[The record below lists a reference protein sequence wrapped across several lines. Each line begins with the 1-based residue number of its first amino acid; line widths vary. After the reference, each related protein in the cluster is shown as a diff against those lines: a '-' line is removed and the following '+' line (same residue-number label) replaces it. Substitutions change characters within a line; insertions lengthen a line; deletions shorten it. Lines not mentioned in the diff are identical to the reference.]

1 MDISSIGASA
11 TASTYAAQSVDQE
24 RKANATSSAATSSSG
39 KDTVSLSTAAQE
51 LSKILAKGKGEAVP
65 DEEESS
71 DPIERIKKKIE
82 ELEKKIAQVEM
93 SSVPDETKQGV
104 VKGLETEL
112 AALNQ
117 QLAQL
122 TADASKAAAGGSTGG
137 TAKTSGKVSTKV

>member
-11 TASTYAAQSVDQE
+11 TASTYAAQSVDQA
-24 RKANATSSAATSSSG
+24 RTTTATSSTATSSSG

-82 ELEKKIAQVEM
+82 ELEKKIAQVEQ
-93 SSVPDETKQGV
+93 SSVPDQTKQGV

-117 QLAQL
+117 QLSQL
-122 TADASKAAAGGSTGG
+122 MADASKAAAGGGTGG
-137 TAKTSGKVSTKV
+137 AAKLSGKVSTKI

>member
-1 MDISSIGASA
+1 MDISSLGASA
-11 TASTYAAQSVDQE
+11 TGSAYAAQSVDKE
-24 RKANATSSAATSSSG
+24 RKQSTTSSDAASSSG
-39 KDTVSLSTAAQE
+39 KDTVSLSSAAKE

-93 SSVPDETKQGV
+93 SSIPDQTKQGV

-117 QLAQL
+117 QLSQL
-122 TADASKAAAGGSTGG
+122 MADASKAAAGGGTGG
-137 TAKTSGKVSTKV
+137 PAKLSGKISAKS

>member
-1 MDISSIGASA
+1 MAISSLGASA
-11 TASTYAAQSVDQE
+11 VGSAYAAQSVDKE
-24 RKANATSSAATSSSG
+24 RTQSAKSSDAASSSD
-39 KDTVSLSTAAQE
+39 KDTVSLSSAAQE

-82 ELEKKIAQVEM
+82 ELEKKIAQVEQ
-93 SSVPDETKQGV
+93 SSIPDQTKQGV

-117 QLAQL
+117 QLSQL
-122 TADASKAAAGGSTGG
+122 MADASKSAAGGGTGG
-137 TAKTSGKVSTKV
+137 AAKLSGKISAKV

>member
-11 TASTYAAQSVDQE
+11 TASTYAAQSVDKE
-24 RKANATSSAATSSSG
+24 RTNSTTSSTATSASG
-39 KDTVSLSTAAQE
+39 KDTYPFPTAAQE

-82 ELEKKIAQVEM
+82 ELEKKIAQVEQ

-122 TADASKAAAGGSTGG
+122 MADASKAAAGGSSGG
-137 TAKTSGKVSTKV
+137 TAKISGKISAKV